1 MKASELVR
9 WGLPLA
15 VFVGF
20 FNLSGAA
27 VSLVF
32 AGIVFALISAAISWH
47 RRDPRGFHTGARAWI
62 IILLI
67 VPAGLA
73 VLATAIGFPPALL
86 LSVPALALA
95 IWLYRLNARKIEKH
109 GPVGGSAKGSY

>member
-1 MKASELVR
+1 MKSVELVR

-20 FNLSGAA
+20 FKLSGAA
-27 VSLVF
+27 VSFTF
-32 AGIVFALISAAISWH
+32 AAIVFALISAAIAWH
-47 RRDPRGFHTGARAWI
+47 KRDPRGFHTSVRAWI
-62 IILLI
+62 IVLLI

-86 LSVPALALA
+86 VSVPALTLA
-95 IWLYRLNARKIEKH
+95 IWLYRLNSKKIEKH
-109 GPVGGSAKGSY
+109 GSVGSSPKGSY

>member
-1 MKASELVR
+1 MKGSELLR
-9 WGLPLA
+9 CGLPLA

-20 FNLSGAA
+20 FKLSGAA
-27 VSLVF
+27 VSFAF
-32 AGIVFALISAAISWH
+32 AGIVFALISAALAWH
-47 RRDPRGFHTGARAWI
+47 KRDPRGFHTGVRAWI
-62 IILLI
+62 IILL
-67 VPAGLA
+67 VMPAGLA

-86 LSVPALALA
+86 LSVPAMALA